1 MADEVKNYITPGG
14 FRRLQEELA
23 RLWKVERP
31 PVVATV
37 TWAAGNG
44 DRSENGDYIY
54 GKRKLR
60 EIDRRIRY
68 LSKTLDRAVVVDNA
82 GKTHQRVHFGATVT
96 ILDEPARSARS
107 PSSASTSSIRRR
119 TRVVALSAGESAAD
133 RKCRRH
139 SDASRAAWTRAP
151 RDRRGALRG
160 PAIAMRRRPGSLA
173 GDQKTRSN
181 EFLTTGAL
189 WFRHLLI

>member
-1 MADEVKNYITPGG
+1 MADEIKNYITPGG

-54 GKRKLR
+54 GKRRLR

-68 LSKTLDRAVVVDNA
+68 LSKTLDRAFVVDNA

-96 ILDEPARSARS
+96 FQHETGAEREVTIVGVDELDSDAARVSWRS
-107 PSSASTSSIRRR
+107 PLAR
-119 TRVVALSAGESAAD
+119 ALLTAHVGD
-133 RKCRRH
+133 
-139 SDASRAAWTRAP
+139 TVTVRAP
-151 RDRRGALRG
+151 RGPERLEIVAVRYDDLR
-160 PAIAMRRRPGSLA
+160 
-173 GDQKTRSN
+173 
-181 EFLTTGAL
+181 
-189 WFRHLLI
+189 